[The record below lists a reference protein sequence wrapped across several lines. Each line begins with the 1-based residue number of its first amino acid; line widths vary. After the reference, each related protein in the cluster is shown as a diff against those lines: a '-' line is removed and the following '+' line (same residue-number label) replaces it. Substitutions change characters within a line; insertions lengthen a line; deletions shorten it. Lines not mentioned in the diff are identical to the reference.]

1 MRQLNV
7 QKALALEL
15 RMGEPIELPSKRAV
29 NLARIF
35 DELDLGVERIEAAI
49 EEASPEAIARWPL
62 DAESAGSEGG
72 SRMVESARPPPPG
85 AIMLSALNA
94 NRGMRRIACGL
105 PLMPHRPRPNALR
118 L

>member
-72 SRMVESARPPPPG
+72 SLMVESAKTPPPG
-85 AIMLSALNA
+85 AIMFSALIGK
-94 NRGMRRIACGL
+94 RGMLRIACARAR
-105 PLMPHRPRPNALR
+105 MTWRP
-118 L
+118 